1 MFCLNM
7 VPSMSEPF
15 VMYVE
20 ERLQQWAEW
29 YSRGNWYGL
38 GYPSCS
44 IEYRL
49 MKEGVIVKTT
59 GPKPFPSHEEAEE
72 IELLVNEIA
81 KQNEKIAL
89 ALRCQYFGHR
99 RSRERAK
106 LLGVSYAQFRVYVD
120 LGRQW
125 LAGRLSAPRR

>member
-1 MFCLNM
+1 MNEAFL
-7 VPSMSEPF
+7 E
-15 VMYVE
+15 YVD

-29 YSRGNWYGL
+29 YSRDNLFGL

-49 MKEGVIVKTT
+49 MTEGVIVKTT
-59 GPKPFPSHEEAEE
+59 GPKSLPSNEEAEE

-81 KQNEKIAL
+81 KQNERIAL

-106 LLGVSYAQFRVYVD
+106 SLGVSYAQFRIYVD